1 MNRLTVA
8 VIAGLTLLAASAVYP
23 NGGESSQE
31 EQNHAHVAPEAGH
44 DHAAQKAGHDHGHKS
59 SAMQAISE
67 SCLTTKDQDCKAIA
81 AIADQLYQA
90 IRSGDSD
97 TVRTL
102 LAPDVLIFESGH
114 AETSLEE
121 YAGHHMPADMAFLA
135 TMDMTL
141 LSRQVTAG
149 RDMAVISSRSRLS
162 GFYQDTEQDIISTET
177 LVLQRTNGDW
187 QVVHVHWSSSP

>member
-1 MNRLTVA
+1 MNQLTA
-8 VIAGLTLLAASAVYP
+8 TIIISGLTLLAASAAWS
-23 NGGESSQE
+23 NGGESSKKE
-31 EQNHAHVAPEAGH
+31 HNHAALEARQ
-44 DHAAQKAGHDHGHKS
+44 DQGHKS
-59 SAMQAISE
+59 SAIEAISKN
-67 SCLTTKDQDCKAIA
+67 CGTTSHQDCQAIA

-102 LAPDVLIFESGH
+102 LAADVLIFESGN

-121 YAGHHMPADMAFLA
+121 YAGHHMPADTAFLA
-135 TMDMTL
+135 TMDKTL
-141 LSRQVTAG
+141 FLQQVTAG
-149 RDMAVISSRSRLS
+149 RDMAVISSKSRLS

-177 LVLQRTNGDW
+177 LVLQRTNGVW